1 MSQSVDVVIGGAGI
15 AGLALALGL
24 ADAGMSVHVVERG
37 SRPQV
42 PATNSG
48 LAGWDG
54 RVSALTAASTSL
66 FQQLGVWDD
75 IVQARVG
82 PYQHMSVWDA
92 EGTGHINFSAAQ
104 LGALTLGHIVEN
116 RLIINALLAGVGRRK
131 RIRVSWD
138 DGVGAVD
145 VADGAVTA
153 TLVSGAEIEAS
164 LLVGA
169 DGGRSTI
176 RELVSLPV
184 RAWSYE
190 QHAIVGTVELAGS
203 HADTCY
209 QAFLSTGPLALLP
222 LADKTACSIVWS
234 LDNDIWETLMNA
246 SDHDFVAQMN
256 RAIVPN
262 CPEVLAVG
270 PRAAF
275 PLHQCH
281 AVDYVAER
289 VALVGDAAHAIH
301 PLAGQGI
308 NLGLKDVAALAR
320 ELEQAWSSDMDIG
333 GPDPLK
339 RFQRVRKADNLAMMA
354 AMEGFKRGFGS
365 ANPAL
370 RVLRNLGLNWV
381 NQAGWLRDWF
391 ARHAVS

>member
-1 MSQSVDVVIGGAGI
+1 MVASGVATSHSPVL
-15 AGLALALGL
+15 LALTTVPRGGTLPKASVTRTTKLPGTIGST
-24 ADAGMSVHVVERG
+24 AGS
-37 SRPQV
+37 
-42 PATNSG
+42 NN
-48 LAGWDG
+48 
-54 RVSALTAASTSL
+54 TAAASST
-66 FQQLGVWDD
+66 V
-75 IVQARVG
+75 
-82 PYQHMSVWDA
+82 
-92 EGTGHINFSAAQ
+92 
-104 LGALTLGHIVEN
+104 
-116 RLIINALLAGVGRRK
+116 
-131 RIRVSWD
+131 
-138 DGVGAVD
+138 
-145 VADGAVTA
+145 
-153 TLVSGAEIEAS
+153 
-164 LLVGA
+164 
-169 DGGRSTI
+169 TI
-176 RELVSLPV
+176 RELASLPV

-190 QHAIVGTVELAGS
+190 QHAIVGTVEVAGS

-246 SDHDFVAQMN
+246 SDEDFVAQMN
-256 RAIVPN
+256 RAIGPN

-289 VALVGDAAHAIH
+289 IALVGDAAHAIH

-308 NLGLKDVAALAR
+308 NLGLKDVAALAG
-320 ELEQAWSSDMDIG
+320 ELEQVWSSGMDIG
-333 GPDPLK
+333 SPDPLK

-365 ANPAL
+365 ANPAV

>member
-37 SRPQV
+37 ARPQV

-48 LAGWDG
+48 LAGWDV

-104 LGALTLGHIVEN
+104 LGSPTLGHIVEN
-116 RLIINALLAGVGRRK
+116 RLIINALLAGVDRRK
-131 RIRVSWD
+131 RIMVSWD
-138 DGVGAVD
+138 DGVSALD

-153 TLVSGAEIEAS
+153 TLVSGAKIEAS

-222 LADKTACSIVWS
+222 LADKAVCSIVWS

-281 AVDYVAER
+281 AVDYIAER

>member
-1 MSQSVDVVIGGAGI
+1 MSQSADVVIGGAGI

-37 SRPQV
+37 ARPKL
-42 PATNSG
+42 PDTDSG
-48 LAGWDG
+48 LAGWDA

-66 FQQLGVWDD
+66 LDHLGVWDD
-75 IVQARVG
+75 IAQVRVG
-82 PYQHMSVWDA
+82 PYQQMSVWDA

-104 LGALTLGHIVEN
+104 LGASTLGHIVEN
-116 RLIINALLAGVGRRK
+116 RLIINALLAGVDRRK
-131 RIRVSWD
+131 RITVSWD
-138 DGVGAVD
+138 DGVSAVD
-145 VADGAVTA
+145 VADGAVNA
-153 TLVSGAEIEAS
+153 RLASGAKIEAS

-184 RAWSYE
+184 RAWSYD
-190 QHAIVGTVELAGS
+190 QHAIVGTVELEAS
-203 HADTCY
+203 HEDTCY

-222 LADKTACSIVWS
+222 LADKALCSIVWS
-234 LDNDIWETLMNA
+234 LDNDIWENLMSA
-246 SDHDFVAQMN
+246 SDDDFVAQIN
-256 RAIVPN
+256 RALGPN

-281 AVDYVAER
+281 AVDYIARR

-308 NLGLKDVAALAR
+308 NLGLKDVAALAG
-320 ELEQAWSSDMDIG
+320 ELEQAWSSAMDVG
-333 GPDPLK
+333 SSEALK
-339 RFQRVRKADNLAMMA
+339 RFQRVRKTDNLAMMA

-365 ANPAL
+365 VNPAV

-391 ARHAVS
+391 ARQAVS